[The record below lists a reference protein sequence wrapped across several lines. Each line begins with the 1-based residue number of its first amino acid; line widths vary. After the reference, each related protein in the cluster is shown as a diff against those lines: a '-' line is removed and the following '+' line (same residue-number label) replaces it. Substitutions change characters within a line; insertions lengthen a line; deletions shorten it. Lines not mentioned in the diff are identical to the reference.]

1 MSFPRAVQKRIL
13 KRCSQD
19 QRVVVV
25 PRNGKPSRVFD
36 LESYLKTVDTANKV
50 KPWTHRKQKSA
61 ADPLGAV
68 AGKVV
73 SSLRR
78 EEMYE

>member
-1 MSFPRAVQKRIL
+1 MSFPRAVQRRIL
-13 KRCSQD
+13 KRCSEGK
-19 QRVVVV
+19 RVVVV
-25 PRNGKPSRVFD
+25 PKNGKPSRVFD
-36 LESYLKTVDTANKV
+36 LESYLKTVSTANKV
-50 KPWTHRKQKSA
+50 KPWLHRKQKTA

-68 AGKVV
+68 AGRVV